1 MEAVNKV
8 KDSLYNLI
16 LEYQDSM
23 EYVATT
29 DGAQTKLSAPT
40 EMVDEDQTETFDDY
54 MSKQPAVTSTYVRTE
69 LGFYLEV
76 RIGLKLLMITCL
88 SSRL

>member
-40 EMVDEDQTETFDDY
+40 EMVDEDRTETFDDY